1 MNTYIC
7 ILKHIY
13 TTQHV
18 CVPMSRKPSICMKKL
33 ETYVLHIDTYIH
45 TDIYIYI
52 IYIEG
57 WSGYLYTY
65 IHVDIYIHAYT
76 YIERFKVLRF
86 DTVAKNEMQTVL
98 YSRSVFLVSTSII
111 YTYIY
116 ILHTFWGL

>member
-18 CVPMSRKPSICMKKL
+18 CVPMSRKPSICMKK
-33 ETYVLHIDTYIH
+33 TRNICAAYRYIH
-45 TDIYIYI
+45 TYIYIYIYI

-57 WSGYLYTY
+57 WSGYLYPY
-65 IHVDIYIHAYT
+65 IHVYIYIHIYIYIHAYT

-86 DTVAKNEMQTVL
+86 DTVAKNENADGV
-98 YSRSVFLVSTSII
+98 I
-111 YTYIY
+111 
-116 ILHTFWGL
+116 

>member
-18 CVPMSRKPSICMKKL
+18 CVPMSRKPSICMKKARNICAA
-33 ETYVLHIDTYIH
+33 YRYIH
-45 TDIYIYI
+45 TYIYIYI

-86 DTVAKNEMQTVL
+86 DTVAKNGNADGVIE
-98 YSRSVFLVSTSII
+98 
-111 YTYIY
+111 
-116 ILHTFWGL
+116 

>member
-52 IYIEG
+52 YIIYIEG

-65 IHVDIYIHAYT
+65 IHVDIYIYIHAYT
-76 YIERFKVLRF
+76 YIDRFKVLRF
-86 DTVAKNEMQTVL
+86 DTVAKNENADGV
-98 YSRSVFLVSTSII
+98 R
-111 YTYIY
+111 
-116 ILHTFWGL
+116 

>member
-33 ETYVLHIDTYIH
+33 ETYVLHIDTYI
-45 TDIYIYI
+45 YIYI

-57 WSGYLYTY
+57 WSGYLYPY
-65 IHVDIYIHAYT
+65 IHVYIYTHIYIHAYT

-86 DTVAKNEMQTVL
+86 DTVAKNGNADGVIE
-98 YSRSVFLVSTSII
+98 
-111 YTYIY
+111 
-116 ILHTFWGL
+116 